1 MEIFVFF
8 CWKHAASFS
17 DSPLFPA
24 RRSKHRRPV
33 QRRIS
38 QASFQ
43 STAETRMV
51 LVIFDI
57 QGNFEKKKKKT

>member
-8 CWKHAASFS
+8 CRKNAASFS

-24 RRSKHRRPV
+24 HRSKHHRPV
-33 QRRIS
+33 QRRIL

-43 STAETRMV
+43 STAENRMV
-51 LVIFDI
+51 LITFDLHIIF
-57 QGNFEKKKKKT
+57 EY